1 MTIEIRQLRYALM
14 SADLRSFSGAAS
26 RLNVKQ
32 ATLSRSVLQLEYRL
46 GIKLF
51 ERTTRGAEPTEA
63 GKVFLESARRIIT
76 DLDNL
81 QTTAR
86 AVSYGEQGRF
96 AVGYCSSLMAGHL
109 KAAFS
114 DYLTRFPDVQFDG
127 VEGDPD
133 KLCSDLRAGTI
144 DVAIAPLG
152 SEEQGIGSRPVW
164 SERLVAALYP
174 EHPLLEASRIYWG
187 DLRHEIFVVPRQGIG
202 QMIRN
207 LIAARLTG
215 QGYRPNIITQE
226 TSLESVLSMVP
237 VGRFITIATE
247 ASMGVAW
254 PELQF
259 RDIYDNG
266 GTARIDFALYWRED
280 NENPALQRF
289 FTMINERYPA

>member
-1 MTIEIRQLRYALM
+1 MTVEIRQLRFAVM
-14 SADLRSFSGAAS
+14 SADLRSFSRAAA

-32 ATLSRSVLQLEYRL
+32 ATLSRSVLQLEDKL
-46 GIKLF
+46 GVKLF
-51 ERTTRGAEPTEA
+51 GRTTRGAEPTEA
-63 GKVFLESARRIIT
+63 GKVFLETARRIIT

-86 AVSYGEQGRF
+86 AVGYGEQGRL
-96 AVGYCSSLMAGHL
+96 AVGYCSSLMAGHV

-144 DVAIAPLG
+144 DVAIAPHG
-152 SEEQGIGSRPVW
+152 SEEQGIASRPVW

-174 EHPLLEASRIYWG
+174 GHPLLEESRIYWG
-187 DLRHEIFVVPRQGIG
+187 DLRREIFVVPRQGIG
-202 QMIRN
+202 EMIRN
-207 LIAARLTG
+207 LITARVTG

-226 TSLESVLSMVP
+226 TSLESVLSVVP
-237 VGRFITIATE
+237 VGRFITIVTE
-247 ASMGVAW
+247 ASMGVTW